1 MSRATPLDA
10 PSSGYGAEVRYW
22 PAVWGRRPVG
32 LHPFLL
38 WILAPSRSAAPEM
51 TAASVELTLRSMD
64 EGLERTD
71 VHVDEPLGCLQPFL
85 QQLGLLSHSVLVC
98 ICDIAVLHGL
108 HL

>member
-1 MSRATPLDA
+1 MLLERLNRDKSPNVKSDATGRALLRLWGGSPLLA
-10 PSSGYGAEVRYW
+10 GSLGPPGADC
-22 PAVWGRRPVG
+22 PVG

-71 VHVDEPLGCLQPFL
+71 VHVDEPLGCLQPFYNNE
-85 QQLGLLSHSVLVC
+85 
-98 ICDIAVLHGL
+98 DY
-108 HL
+108 